1 MTVFYNSRHLP
12 TWERVYCWALIIL
25 GLLGGIVATVTAV
38 KNIVSTDFQM
48 PCYLQEHS
56 ANETIVLS
64 GH

>member
-1 MTVFYNSRHLP
+1 MP